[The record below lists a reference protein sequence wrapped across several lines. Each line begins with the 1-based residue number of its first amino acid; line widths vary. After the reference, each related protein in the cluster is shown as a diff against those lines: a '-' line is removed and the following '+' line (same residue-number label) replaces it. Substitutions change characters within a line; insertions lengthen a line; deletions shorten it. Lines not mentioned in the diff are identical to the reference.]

1 MLHAL
6 WASDCYKPWTVRD
19 TKTTTS
25 RWTDASFVCCML
37 GLDENHCPTHIE
49 PLVWTCIL
57 MSAHPLQSSACACL
71 QLFVAVQRL
80 KDPLTT
86 FKSAFSIC
94 VWVVW
99 VVCWSW
105 LNSHFFANWRHPFC
119 RRCVWSFALW
129 ICAREHDISMRAVN
143 LIRWSFVRWSSSSIS
158 GGHVLYAP
166 PGRRL

>member
-6 WASDCYKPWTVRD
+6 WASDCCKPWTVWD
-19 TKTTTS
+19 TRTTS
-25 RWTDASFVCCML
+25 RGELMHPPCVVWSGWKSLSHTHRTI
-37 GLDENHCPTHIE
+37 GLNMHYN
-49 PLVWTCIL
+49 V
-57 MSAHPLQSSACACL
+57 SSSSEACAFL
-71 QLFVAVQRL
+71 QLFMAAQAL
-80 KDPLTT
+80 KDPLNT

-105 LNSHFFANWRHPFC
+105 LNSHFFTNWRHPFC